1 MAYEPLRHGV
11 LRGRGNFIIWYC
23 EMAYYLEAI
32 KLGDTFTDQ
41 HVDRDKVNLAMEL
54 IRFYMNNSER
64 AIIADCFTPNQA
76 FRRLCNTYYP
86 NTLVNHALIRSEIA
100 KTHHGGVGKTQEF
113 VQKIARNFFELRYS
127 GAMIS
132 DAEIMSTMMFKLS
145 AEFFSHSCS
154 ESMPNSRGILQHHHI
169 C

>member
-1 MAYEPLRHGV
+1 MILTLLLFYVSQSQQAFFCDGPLRHGV

-32 KLGDTFTDQ
+32 KLGNTFTDQ

-64 AIIADCFTPNQA
+64 AIIADCLTPNQA

-86 NTLVNHALIRSEIA
+86 NTLVNHALIRSEI
-100 KTHHGGVGKTQEF
+100 H
-113 VQKIARNFFELRYS
+113 IAHL
-127 GAMIS
+127 
-132 DAEIMSTMMFKLS
+132 DLS
-145 AEFFSHSCS
+145 
-154 ESMPNSRGILQHHHI
+154 R
-169 C
+169 